1 MTDTRIPGSPVTPQ
15 DIELAV
21 RIGKAW
27 REIRRG
33 ANTSVVRDAIYGVG
47 GSAIEPSQ
55 MDALDFLMNNENC
68 RMSDLAENL
77 RIDPSTATRAVQRMI
92 ADGLIERVP
101 DKSDGRAVNIVM
113 TERGERIHAQVF
125 ERRRAILV
133 DVLSEFS
140 ADERD
145 TLADL
150 LERFNSGVEAA
161 VKRKL
166 RRR

>member
-1 MTDTRIPGSPVTPQ
+1 MTDTRIQGTPVTPE
-15 DIELAV
+15 DIELAI

-55 MDALDFLMNNENC
+55 MDALDFLTNNENC

-92 ADGLIERVP
+92 NDGLIERVP
-101 DKSDGRAVNIVM
+101 DKTDGRAVNLVL
-113 TERGERIHAQVF
+113 TERGQRIHSQVS
-125 ERRRAILV
+125 ERRKAILV
-133 DVLSEFS
+133 EVLGEFS
-140 ADERD
+140 HEERD
-145 TLADL
+145 LLADL
-150 LERFNSGVEAA
+150 FERFNTGIEAA
-161 VKRKL
+161 VMRKL

>member
-1 MTDTRIPGSPVTPQ
+1 MTDTRTQGTPTSPQ
-15 DIELAV
+15 DVELAI
-21 RIGKAW
+21 RIGRAW

-92 ADGLIERVP
+92 NVGLIERVP
-101 DKSDGRAVNIVM
+101 DKTDGRAVNIVV
-113 TERGERIHAQVF
+113 TERGQRIHSQVS
-125 ERRRAILV
+125 ERRKAVLV
-133 DVLSEFS
+133 EVLSEFS
-140 ADERD
+140 SDERD
-145 TLADL
+145 SLADL
-150 LERFNSGVEAA
+150 LERFNSGIEAA